1 MGNRLCPVI
10 LDITGKDVHA
20 EAVRLREQGSVA
32 RVELPQG
39 VMGWA
44 IVGYDIASKLLTD
57 PRVSKDPR
65 QHWPAYI
72 NGDIGS
78 DWPLASWPA
87 MDNMTT
93 AYGSDHTRLRKPVM
107 KAFTP
112 RRVRDMK
119 PYIEKTVARIL
130 DDMAAFP
137 PGEILDLKK
146 HFSYRLP
153 ASLVCDLFGIPEES
167 RADMLRGGE
176 VTTDSSITPEEAEA
190 NVRMWP
196 DRFQQFID
204 AKRQTPG
211 EDLTSDLIKAGKDD
225 GTALSDSELV
235 GTLFLVLGAGSETV
249 MNLITN
255 AVYKLI
261 VHPEQRALLEGG
273 QVTWDDVIEETLRAE
288 SPTNMLPLRYAVEDI
303 EEDGVTIPKGDP
315 ILVGYGAI
323 GRDPAKHADTADEWD
338 LTRADKSHLSF
349 GYGTHHCLGAPLA
362 RLEAQIA
369 LPALFDRFPEI
380 ALGVEPAELMPQGTF
395 IMNGFKTMPVRL
407 RDPAQGRRSQ
417 IETEQGEGVGVVAG
431 SPA

>member
-1 MGNRLCPVI
+1 LVENRQSPVI
-10 LDITGKDVHA
+10 LDTTGKDVHA

-44 IVGYDIASKLLTD
+44 VVGYDTATKLLTD
-57 PRVSKDPR
+57 PRVSKNPR

-72 NGDIGS
+72 NGDIRP

-119 PYIEKTVARIL
+119 PYIEKKVASLL

-137 PGEILDLKK
+137 PDEILDLKK

-153 ASLVCDLFGIPEES
+153 ASIICDLFGIPEES
-167 RADMLRGGE
+167 RAGMLRGGE

-190 NVRMWP
+190 NVRMWTGL
-196 DRFQQFID
+196 FQQFID

-211 EDLTSDLIKAGKDD
+211 EDLTSDLIMAGKDD
-225 GTALSDSELV
+225 GTALSDLELI

-303 EEDGVTIPKGDP
+303 EVDGVTIPKGDP
-315 ILVGYGAI
+315 ILVGLGAI
-323 GRDPAKHADTADEWD
+323 GRDPAMHGDTADEWD

-349 GYGTHHCLGAPLA
+349 GYGTHNCLGAPLA

-380 ALGVEPAELMPQGTF
+380 ALGVEPDELMPQGTF

-417 IETEQGEGVGVVAG
+417 IARPNKVRAL
-431 SPA
+431 A